1 MGIFFEEKKNLKK
14 IAKHVRWTCLAIK
27 ITFFFWVGEKKC
39 PCMFIVHVWNIF
51 SGFFFFKAKK
61 KTTHVSRHTW
71 NFFIKFVKLVNHH
84 TSPRT
89 YLVFFQ
95 LTKSKVTYNFG
106 QDDILRIWPQNKV
119 ALPETKSWV
128 WRRLYPR
135 QFKFLVFYTAKV
147 PTHVRWTCLENI
159 KTRKKVGKKPS
170 MS

>member
-1 MGIFFEEKKNLKK
+1 MSDEHFFLLGGWKKMSMHVHRTSVEYFFRVFFLK
-14 IAKHVRWTCLAIK
+14 R
-27 ITFFFWVGEKKC
+27 
-39 PCMFIVHVWNIF
+39 
-51 SGFFFFKAKK
+51 KK

-71 NFFIKFVKLVNHH
+71 IFFIEFVKLVNHH

-135 QFKFLVFYTAKV
+135 QFKFLVFKAAKV
-147 PTHVRWTCLENI
+147 ATHVRWTCLENVHVRW
-159 KTRKKVGKKPS
+159 TCLKKPS
-170 MS
+170 MF